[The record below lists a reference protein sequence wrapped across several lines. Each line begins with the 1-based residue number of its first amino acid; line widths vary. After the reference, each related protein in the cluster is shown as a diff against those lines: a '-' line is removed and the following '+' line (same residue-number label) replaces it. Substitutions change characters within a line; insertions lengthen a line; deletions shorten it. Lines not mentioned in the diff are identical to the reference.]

1 MKERVIGAFNWVKGN
16 SIEALCMLGIVFGA
30 VSLLCLFPEF
40 FIGVAVGALAMAKK
54 DLIAKWT
61 DVL

>member
-1 MKERVIGAFNWVKGN
+1 MKDRIIRAFNWVKGN
-16 SIEALCMLGIVFGA
+16 SIETLCMLGIVLGT

-54 DLIAKWT
+54 DLIAKWA
-61 DVL
+61 DML